1 MSAAKTRTR
10 APWRENIEALVG
22 AVVVALAFKVFFLE
36 VSKIPSGSMQPTLM
50 GSPEVGV
57 FDRVLVDKLTYT
69 WREPERFE
77 VVVFQHPL
85 MRSLTMVKR
94 LVGMPGEDL
103 KIEDGDLWVRPDASA
118 PWRALRRPPAVQ
130 RAMWRALDA
139 RGWGAAQGRSR
150 LEAERELAY
159 QPAGGAIVDGY
170 LDGYP
175 GSLRSR
181 IPVRNPFAGQHAVGD
196 LRLELEARAEPGLR
210 TLELELLEGPR
221 AYVLELPGPAAP
233 ADARARLRI
242 EERPALGQAPQAHAL
257 ELADWRLSSSDAT
270 RVALQ
275 NLDNEIAVELD
286 GQRALTLEIESVRNQ
301 QSGARVRARGGAAV
315 LEELALARDTYY
327 TSERSTTRAVS
338 IPNGHY
344 FLLGDN
350 SVDSADGREWQS
362 MRFAWVDASGE
373 AQTARGNWRPGGNRP
388 GDNNPIRG
396 IGPAGEDATAL
407 IDEWGERRL
416 FPSSGSSRQGP
427 EPSPLVPAEL
437 VRGRALA
444 VFWPLRPDLGVWRWG
459 WVR

>member
-1 MSAAKTRTR
+1 MSASKPRAR

-57 FDRVLVDKLTYT
+57 FDRVLVDKLTYS

-94 LVGMPGEDL
+94 LVGMPGEEL
-103 KIEDGDLWVRPDASA
+103 KIEDGDLWVRADANA
-118 PWRALRRPPAVQ
+118 EWRSLRRPPRVQ

-139 RGWGAAQGRSR
+139 RGWGVAQQGGAR

-159 QPAGGAIVDGY
+159 KPEGGAIVDNY

-175 GSLRSR
+175 GSLRTR

-196 LRLELEARAEPGLR
+196 LRLELEARAETGLR
-210 TLELELLEGPR
+210 ALELELLEGPR
-221 AYVLELPGPAAP
+221 AYVLELPGPGAP
-233 ADARARLRI
+233 SDARARLRV
-242 EERPALGQAPQAHAL
+242 EERPLGARTVH
-257 ELADWRLSSSDAT
+257 ELALDAAWRLSSSSSVQ
-270 RVALQ
+270 VALQ

-286 GQRALTLEIESVRNQ
+286 GERALALEIEPVRNQ
-301 QSGARVRARGGAAV
+301 QSGARVRTRGGAAV
-315 LEELALARDTYY
+315 LEGLELARDTYY
-327 TSERSTTRAVS
+327 TSERSITRTVV

-350 SVDSADGREWQS
+350 SVDSADGREWQA
-362 MRFAWVDASGE
+362 MRFGWVDEQGE
-373 AQTARGNWRPGGNRP
+373 AQSARGNWRPGGNRP

-396 IGPAGEDATAL
+396 IGPEGEDSIAL
-407 IDEWGERRL
+407 VDEWGERRL
-416 FPSSGSSRQGP
+416 FPSSGSTRQGP
-427 EPSPLVPAEL
+427 QPAPLVPAEL

-444 VFWPLRPDLGVWRWG
+444 VFWPLRPDLDVWRWG

>member
-1 MSAAKTRTR
+1 MSASKPRAR

-57 FDRVLVDKLTYT
+57 FDRVLVDKLTYN
-69 WREPERFE
+69 WREPKRFE

-94 LVGMPGEDL
+94 LVGMPGEEL
-103 KIEDGDLWVRPDASA
+103 KIEDGDLWVRADAQA
-118 PWRALRRPPAVQ
+118 EWRALRRPPDVQ
-130 RAMWRALDA
+130 RAMWRELDE
-139 RGWGAAQGRSR
+139 RGWGAASNGRAR

-159 QPAGGAIVDGY
+159 KPEGGSIVDNY

-175 GSLRSR
+175 GSLRAR

-196 LRLELEARAEPGLR
+196 LRLELEVRAEPQLR
-210 TLELELLEGPR
+210 ALELELLEGPR
-221 AYVLELPGPAAP
+221 AYVLELPGPAAS
-233 ADARARLRI
+233 ADARARLRV
-242 EERPALGQAPQAHAL
+242 EERPAGATRVHELGL
-257 ELADWRLSSSDAT
+257 GELRLSSSSAT
-270 RVALQ
+270 RIAFQ

-286 GQRALTLEIESVRNQ
+286 GERAFALEIEPERNQ
-301 QSGARVRARGGAAV
+301 QSGARVRTRGGAAV
-315 LEELALARDTYY
+315 LERLGLARDTYY
-327 TSERSTTRAVS
+327 LSDRSITRAVA

-350 SVDSADGREWQS
+350 SVDSADGREWQA
-362 MRFAWVDASGE
+362 MRFAWIDAENGPES
-373 AQTARGNWRPGGNRP
+373 ARGNWRPGGNRP

-396 IGPAGEDATAL
+396 IGPAGEDLTAW

-416 FPSSGSSRQGP
+416 FPTSGSSRQGP
-427 EPSPLVPAEL
+427 QPSPLVPAEL